1 MNFIIGDQASIK
13 AIVTDKMIRE
23 FAQMSGDH
31 NPIHL
36 DEEFATKS
44 RFGRRIAHGM
54 ITGCLISRAL
64 ATELPGPGALYL
76 SQSLKFTSPVF
87 VDDEIVISLTVT
99 AIKEEKK
106 ILTIETIARKSSGEL
121 VAKGEALV
129 MAQA

>member
-1 MNFIIGDQASIK
+1 MKFNIGDQASIK
-13 AIVTDKMIRE
+13 ATVTDKMIRE
-23 FAQMSGDH
+23 FAQMSGDL

-36 DEEFATKS
+36 DEEFAAKS

-87 VDDEIVISLTVT
+87 VDDEIEISLKVT
-99 AIKEEKK
+99 AIKEEKN
-106 ILTIETIARKSSGEL
+106 ILTIETLAHKSGGEL

-129 MAQA
+129 MSHA